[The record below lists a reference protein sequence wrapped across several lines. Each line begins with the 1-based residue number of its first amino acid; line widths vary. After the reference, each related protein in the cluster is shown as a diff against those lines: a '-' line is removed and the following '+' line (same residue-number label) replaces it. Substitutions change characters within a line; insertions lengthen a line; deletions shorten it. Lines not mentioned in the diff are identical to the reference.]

1 MEFNEDLE
9 YVYESFYELR
19 SQVNELYHEVLSLP
33 EEKENIIQTFFELLS
48 EFENDK
54 MGEIIDE
61 LIFQLKETPDI
72 HSGLYGSICRML
84 SQK

>member
-1 MEFNEDLE
+1 MEFNEDQE
-9 YVYESFYELR
+9 YVYECFYELR
-19 SQVNELYHEVLSLP
+19 TQVNELYNEVLGLP
-33 EEKENIIQTFFELLS
+33 QEKENIIQTFFELLS

-72 HSGLYGSICRML
+72 HIGFYGSICRML

>member
-1 MEFNEDLE
+1 MEFNEDQE
-9 YVYESFYELR
+9 YVYECFYELR
-19 SQVNELYHEVLSLP
+19 SQVNELYHEVLGLP
-33 EEKENIIQTFFELLS
+33 QEKENIIQTFFELLS

-72 HSGLYGSICRML
+72 HGGLYCCICKML

>member
-1 MEFNEDLE
+1 MEFNEDQE

-19 SQVNELYHEVLSLP
+19 SQVNELYHEVLGLP
-33 EEKENIIQTFFELLS
+33 QEKENIIQTFFELLS
-48 EFENDK
+48 DFENDK

-61 LIFQLKETPDI
+61 LIFQLKETPYI
-72 HSGLYGSICRML
+72 HSGLYYCICRML

>member
-1 MEFNEDLE
+1 MEFDEDQE

-19 SQVNELYHEVLSLP
+19 SQVNELYHEVLGLP
-33 EEKENIIQTFFELLS
+33 QEKENIIQTFFELLS

-61 LIFQLKETPDI
+61 LICQLKETPDI
-72 HSGLYGSICRML
+72 HSGLYCCICRML

>member
-1 MEFNEDLE
+1 MEFNEDQE
-9 YVYESFYELR
+9 YVYECFYELR
-19 SQVNELYHEVLSLP
+19 SQVNELYHEVLGLP
-33 EEKENIIQTFFELLS
+33 QEKENIIQTFFELLS

-61 LIFQLKETPDI
+61 LICQLKETPDI
-72 HSGLYGSICRML
+72 HSGLYCCICRML

>member
-1 MEFNEDLE
+1 MEFNEDQE
-9 YVYESFYELR
+9 YVYECFYELR

-61 LIFQLKETPDI
+61 LICQLKETPDI